1 MGVACSIPP
10 NPPYLRLPWHGAE
23 FLLYPLH
30 PNLYSLPFAMRHRK
44 AGRHLN
50 RNAAHRRSL
59 FRNLSRA
66 LITHEKIVTT
76 VPKAKELRP
85 FVEKLITLAKK
96 AHAVTTAAADKGE
109 AEEAKAKIQALHYR
123 RMAMTLLGPTH
134 GTGIW
139 DKKDDPKEDPLN
151 KPPKK
156 SWDTVLK
163 KLFRELGPRYADR
176 PGGYTRIIKQ
186 HYRRLGDAGETAVIE
201 LLKAGE
207 TKVRLKERKSAA
219 APAPAAPAPVPSP
232 APAGEAPAPASGT

>member
-1 MGVACSIPP
+1 
-10 NPPYLRLPWHGAE
+10 
-23 FLLYPLH
+23 
-30 PNLYSLPFAMRHRK
+30 MRHRK

-66 LITHEKIVTT
+66 LITHEKIETT

-96 AHAVTTAAADKGE
+96 ANKAVTEAADKGD
-109 AEEAKAKIQALHYR
+109 AEQKKAKMQALHYR
-123 RMAMTLLGPTH
+123 RMAMQLLGPTH

-139 DKKDDPKEDPLN
+139 DKKDNPKEDPLN
-151 KPPKK
+151 TSTKK

-176 PGGYTRIIKQ
+176 PGGYTRVIKQ

-207 TKVRLKERKSAA
+207 KKVRMTEKKPAA
-219 APAPAAPAPVPSP
+219 APAPVAPAPAAPEPAPAPAP
-232 APAGEAPAPASGT
+232 APAGETPPAAT

>member
-1 MGVACSIPP
+1 
-10 NPPYLRLPWHGAE
+10 
-23 FLLYPLH
+23 
-30 PNLYSLPFAMRHRK
+30 MRHRK
-44 AGRHLN
+44 RGRHLN

-96 AHAVTTAAADKGE
+96 ANAVTVAAAGKGD
-109 AEEAKAKIQALHYR
+109 AEEKKARTQALHYR
-123 RMAMTLLGPTH
+123 RMAMAELGPTH

-139 DKKDDPKEDPLN
+139 DKDDEQQEDPDN
-151 KPPKK
+151 KSVKK
-156 SWDTVLK
+156 SADTVLK

-176 PGGYTRIIKQ
+176 PGGYTRVIKQ

-201 LLKAGE
+201 LLKKDEKKVQLKARQPVAPTAPTAPE
-207 TKVRLKERKSAA
+207 TT
-219 APAPAAPAPVPSP
+219 
-232 APAGEAPAPASGT
+232 AS